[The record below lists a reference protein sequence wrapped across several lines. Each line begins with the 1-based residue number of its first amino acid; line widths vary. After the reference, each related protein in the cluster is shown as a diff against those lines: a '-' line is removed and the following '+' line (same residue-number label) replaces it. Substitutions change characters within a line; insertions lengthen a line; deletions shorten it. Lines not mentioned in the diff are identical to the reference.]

1 MNGPEFDRFSA
12 SYDEL
17 LRDPIRDRFADST
30 SPFFHLRKRDL
41 IRNFLRQRGISSRS
55 LSYLDFGCGRGEL
68 LSLLRNDFARVAGC
82 DLSRGMLS
90 SADAADIRAQDLPN
104 RIPFTDAEFDF
115 VTAVCVYHHL
125 ALDARLAVT
134 QEIFRVLK
142 PGGIFA
148 MVEHNPYN
156 PVTRYIVSRA
166 PIDVGAVLLKARE
179 ARQWMSQSWLT
190 PVSTQYFL
198 YLPEMIY
205 RRVGSLE
212 RLMSKLPL
220 GGQYVVFAKK
230 VASR

>member
-1 MNGPEFDRFSA
+1 
-12 SYDEL
+12 
-17 LRDPIRDRFADST
+17 
-30 SPFFHLRKRDL
+30 
-41 IRNFLRQRGISSRS
+41 
-55 LSYLDFGCGRGEL
+55 
-68 LSLLRNDFARVAGC
+68 
-82 DLSRGMLS
+82 
-90 SADAADIRAQDLPN
+90 
-104 RIPFTDAEFDF
+104 
-115 VTAVCVYHHL
+115 
-125 ALDARLAVT
+125 
-134 QEIFRVLK
+134 LK